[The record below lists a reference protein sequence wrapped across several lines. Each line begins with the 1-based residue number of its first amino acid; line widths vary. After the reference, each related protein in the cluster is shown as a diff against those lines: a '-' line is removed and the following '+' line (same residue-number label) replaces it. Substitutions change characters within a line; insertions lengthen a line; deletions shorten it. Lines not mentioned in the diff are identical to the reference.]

1 MIILIKRP
9 SYHQH
14 SPNVQHKDPSL
25 KSKGAFPPWDGSF
38 IFLSFDAPDPPL
50 VGSPISLSIG
60 GLDPVG
66 FGFLIVLSFGGSYP
80 SLWGTLDGLSRDL
93 ASISLI
99 RIMKMD
105 KIVKNFIMANEG
117 TKVTN

>member
-1 MIILIKRP
+1 MSRDF
-9 SYHQH
+9 HQH
-14 SPNVQHKDPSL
+14 L
-25 KSKGAFPPWDGSF
+25 F
-38 IFLSFDAPDPPL
+38 IFNKVYVKVVNKVLSNNYYPRCQTNGASPDPPL